1 MLVAQGV
8 HQMVKMMETEVECCK
23 IISEDVKDAVI
34 LEGSPEL
41 GLIGNILGWLLVEEL
56 NMKQIGYID
65 SKYFPP
71 LAVLYKGMAIHPF
84 RVYSTEGIVL
94 FLSDFIIPPAVAYD
108 MANAIVDWA
117 EKNKS
122 KEIITF
128 NSIVVRE
135 KTGAVAGAAN
145 SEEALKKLGD
155 KEIPILPFGNINGLS
170 GTLLTRSTI
179 KNISASC
186 LFAEVLN
193 QYPDPRAAAS
203 VVDVLNKMLDIN
215 INAEPLIK
223 EAEEIESRLK
233 ELANT
238 VQGEQGGQESPAYL

>member
-1 MLVAQGV
+1 
-8 HQMVKMMETEVECCK
+8 MVETEVECCK
-23 IISEDVKDAVI
+23 IISEDVKDAII

-84 RVYSTEGIVL
+84 RIYSTDGIVM
-94 FLSDFIIPPAVAYD
+94 FLSDFIIPPEVTYD
-108 MANAIVDWA
+108 MANAIIDWA
-117 EKNKS
+117 EKNNS

-135 KTGAVAGAAN
+135 KTGGIAGAAN
-145 SEEALKKLGD
+145 SEEELKHLG
-155 KEIPILPFGNINGLS
+155 KMEIPILPFGNINGIS
-170 GTLLTRSTI
+170 GTLLTRSKI
-179 KNISASC
+179 RNIPATC

-203 VVDVLNKMLDIN
+203 LIDILNKMLN
-215 INAEPLIK
+215 TKINAEPLIK
-223 EAEEIESRLK
+223 EAEDIEARLK

-238 VQGEQGGQESPAYL
+238 VQEGQETSSAYM